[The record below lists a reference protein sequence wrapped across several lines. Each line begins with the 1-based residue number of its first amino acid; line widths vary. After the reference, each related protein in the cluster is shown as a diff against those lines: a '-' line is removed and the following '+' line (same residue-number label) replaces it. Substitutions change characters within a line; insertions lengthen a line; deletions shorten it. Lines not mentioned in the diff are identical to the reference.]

1 MRNKMDYIQLKKQ
14 IEESQRFGGKVNIP
28 ASKETTK
35 YIENAT
41 RSQILINVPSA
52 LHPSARFL
60 VIKNPNASRSQDKV
74 LMAITSDPKRR
85 PMKMFSFFGTHVS
98 HQKAMDF
105 AKKHKLVA
113 MKDKDGNPLYAK
125 ESVEQLDEVA
135 YVKVKRG
142 KYKGMTGI
150 VYSSNGYENSTYLV
164 SGNKLAGDGKPKII
178 SSDNL
183 ENAKGSDRKT
193 LIKIHADGKNK
204 IPGHVQAKR
213 QMKDLMKESVEL
225 DERKYDK
232 SGKGIVPKWEKDLK
246 KATSKVK
253 GVVRGLKNGKEV
265 YAYRTGGLM
274 ISSAVGVLFRDFKA
288 DTVEILQRGKVVYT
302 LKKKDVMKNG
312 KMIDESV
319 EGGDLSD
326 IIGNAILKSKK
337 IKKGAKESDIISAI
351 NNELRNKKPKLSR
364 NAMAFWM
371 RDRDFL
377 ADTLGV
383 VKRGL
388 KESIELDEVKIS
400 RNPQLKL
407 GLGKGRPAG
416 QLSWQQKQLRIINF
430 INAVEKNKKSWKS
443 KVTPQGMRAERGDWT
458 VVVGDPER
466 GHPDIVTYNNKNMPF
481 KPKGGKL
488 PFDKFMKLLDV
499 WKKEYNRMN
508 ESVELDEG
516 KTEFAVVAKASGMLI
531 KAFPKEEHARMYIK
545 NQYRQR
551 KNLKGNLGIIEVP
564 KSRAPGNNMKKHGEI
579 EVVKEF
585 VEINEG
591 SAWDAILRIKDQQTA
606 EKVHGVL
613 VDMQTAKLLCDVM
626 YALNKGNQKKF
637 MAAIDKNAM
646 GLKKMVDFAWKQVK

>member
-1 MRNKMDYIQLKKQ
+1 MRNQMDYIQLKKQ

-28 ASKETTK
+28 ASKETKK

-150 VYSSNGYENSTYLV
+150 VYSSNGYENATYLV

-213 QMKDLMKESVEL
+213 QMKDLMKESVE
-225 DERKYDK
+225 
-232 SGKGIVPKWEKDLK
+232 
-246 KATSKVK
+246 
-253 GVVRGLKNGKEV
+253 
-265 YAYRTGGLM
+265 
-274 ISSAVGVLFRDFKA
+274 
-288 DTVEILQRGKVVYT
+288 
-302 LKKKDVMKNG
+302 
-312 KMIDESV
+312 
-319 EGGDLSD
+319 GGDLSD

-364 NAMAFWM
+364 NAIAFWM

-388 KESIELDEVKIS
+388 KESVELDEVKIS

-466 GHPDIVTYNNKNMPF
+466 GHPDIVTYNNKNMPW

-499 WKKEYNRMN
+499 WKKEYNRMK
-508 ESVELDEG
+508 ESVELDEVKRDDPHFLKSG
-516 KTEFAVVAKASGMLI
+516 RFHKEVHAELKKVMDSKYYREFRASNGGRALDNVINHM
-531 KAFPKEEHARMYIK
+531 
-545 NQYRQR
+545 
-551 KNLKGNLGIIEVP
+551 G
-564 KSRAPGNNMKKHGEI
+564 KSRGYRVDKTVKSIIAKYGKNRDEFVKLSFQSAAKGRMNETLDPETAKKMGIEMPLKDKKYPYQEMSGPDIVDTKKSYKDMKKKLD
-579 EVVKEF
+579 VKKTGT
-585 VEINEG
+585 EG
-591 SAWDAILRIKDQQTA
+591 
-606 EKVHGVL
+606 
-613 VDMQTAKLLCDVM
+613 
-626 YALNKGNQKKF
+626 Y
-637 MAAIDKNAM
+637 
-646 GLKKMVDFAWKQVK
+646 

>member
-1 MRNKMDYIQLKKQ
+1 MRNQMDYTQFKKQ
-14 IEESQRFGGKVNIP
+14 IKESQRFGGKVNIP

-125 ESVEQLDEVA
+125 ESVELDEAGDPRIAKLSFKEKEILANMANSLDTTGGPYLDKRNIKFLTRRGVEDTLKAASRIPKGNKRAAQDLAILKKALGESVEQLDEVA

-213 QMKDLMKESVEL
+213 QMKDLMKESV
-225 DERKYDK
+225 
-232 SGKGIVPKWEKDLK
+232 
-246 KATSKVK
+246 
-253 GVVRGLKNGKEV
+253 
-265 YAYRTGGLM
+265 
-274 ISSAVGVLFRDFKA
+274 
-288 DTVEILQRGKVVYT
+288 
-302 LKKKDVMKNG
+302 
-312 KMIDESV
+312 
-319 EGGDLSD
+319 
-326 IIGNAILKSKK
+326 
-337 IKKGAKESDIISAI
+337 
-351 NNELRNKKPKLSR
+351 
-364 NAMAFWM
+364 
-371 RDRDFL
+371 
-377 ADTLGV
+377 
-383 VKRGL
+383 
-388 KESIELDEVKIS
+388 ELDEVKIS

-508 ESVELDEG
+508 ESVELDEVRKDDPHFLKSG
-516 KTEFAVVAKASGMLI
+516 RFHKEVHAELKKVMDSKYYREFRASNGGRALENVINHM
-531 KAFPKEEHARMYIK
+531 
-545 NQYRQR
+545 
-551 KNLKGNLGIIEVP
+551 G
-564 KSRAPGNNMKKHGEI
+564 KSRGYRVDKT
-579 EVVKEF
+579 VKS
-585 VEINEG
+585 I
-591 SAWDAILRIKDQQTA
+591 
-606 EKVHGVL
+606 
-613 VDMQTAKLLCDVM
+613 
-626 YALNKGNQKKF
+626 
-637 MAAIDKNAM
+637 IDKYGKNRDEYV
-646 GLKKMVDFAWKQVK
+646 KKSSR